1 MPKSKMHTLR
11 KLVHVGPKRVEEPDD
26 DLLMVGASEVP
37 VSPLDQPP
45 AHLVQSMN
53 NRPRNAS
60 PPSPRQNTH
69 QHHAG
74 HHSPPTSAGGAK
86 RTDSPPR
93 TPPQSFRNADS
104 LSLNGY
110 RRSPAPEP
118 IMEVDEADDGVPL
131 DGAGARASWSTGT
144 PEMGDSPASS
154 AEAVD
159 AAAADDAPVEKNSG
173 PIEATARR
181 AGGNRKK
188 TAGRKTFTAYNPDR
202 VGNMQARAQLY
213 TCIS

>member
-11 KLVHVGPKRVEEPDD
+11 KLVHVGPKRVQEPDD
-26 DLLMVGASEVP
+26 DLLMVGKSEVP

-53 NRPRNAS
+53 NRPRNPPS
-60 PPSPRQNTH
+60 PPSPRHSTN
-69 QHHAG
+69 QHHTNA
-74 HHSPPTSAGGAK
+74 PTAAGGAK

-93 TPPQSFRNADS
+93 TPPQSFRSADS

-118 IMEVDEADDGVPL
+118 IMEVDEVDDGLPL
-131 DGAGARASWSTGT
+131 DGGAARASWSTGT
-144 PEMGDSPASS
+144 VEMGGSPAGSEES
-154 AEAVD
+154 IGN
-159 AAAADDAPVEKNSG
+159 AAGAPVDKTAG
-173 PIEATARR
+173 PVEATARS

-188 TAGRKTFTAYNPDR
+188 TAGRRTFTAYSPDR
-202 VGNMQARAQLY
+202 AVNMQARAQLY

>member
-26 DLLMVGASEVP
+26 DLLMVGKSEVP

-45 AHLVQSMN
+45 THLLQSMN
-53 NRPRNAS
+53 NRPGNHS
-60 PPSPRQNTH
+60 PSSPHNSTH
-69 QHHAG
+69 HYVTG
-74 HHSPPTSAGGAK
+74 NHSPPTSAGGAK
-86 RTDSPPR
+86 RTDSPPK

-118 IMEVDEADDGVPL
+118 IMEVDEVDDGMPL
-131 DGAGARASWSTGT
+131 NSRAARASWSTGT
-144 PEMGDSPASS
+144 PETGNSPVGS
-154 AEAVD
+154 AESVD
-159 AAAADDAPVEKNSG
+159 KAADVLVEKNAG
-173 PIEATARR
+173 PVEATARR
-181 AGGNRKK
+181 AGGSRKK
-188 TAGRKTFTAYNPDR
+188 AAGRRSFSAYDPDR
-202 VGNMQARAQLY
+202 VVNMQARAQLY

>member
-26 DLLMVGASEVP
+26 DLLMVGKSEVP
-37 VSPLDQPP
+37 VSPPDQPP
-45 AHLVQSMN
+45 THLVQSMN

-60 PPSPRQNTH
+60 PPSPRHSTH
-69 QHHAG
+69 WHHTG
-74 HHSPPTSAGGAK
+74 HHSPPTSASGAK
-86 RTDSPPR
+86 RTNSPPM
-93 TPPQSFRNADS
+93 TPPQSFRTADS

-118 IMEVDEADDGVPL
+118 IMEVDEVDDGMPL
-131 DGAGARASWSTGT
+131 DGGAARASWSTST
-144 PEMGDSPASS
+144 RDMGDSPASS

-159 AAAADDAPVEKNSG
+159 ATVAEAPVEKSYR

-181 AGGNRKK
+181 SSGNRKR
-188 TAGRKTFTAYNPDR
+188 TAGKKMYTAYDPDR
-202 VGNMQARAQLY
+202 VVNMHARAQLY
-213 TCIS
+213 TCVS